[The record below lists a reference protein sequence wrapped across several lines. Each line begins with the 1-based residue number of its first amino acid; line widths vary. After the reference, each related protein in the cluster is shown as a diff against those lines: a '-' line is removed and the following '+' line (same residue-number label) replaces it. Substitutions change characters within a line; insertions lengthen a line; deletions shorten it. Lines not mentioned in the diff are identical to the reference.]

1 MKLKTS
7 KGVLSLVFLAF
18 GFATIAI
25 TARYLSYHFSLFQ
38 QLYLSLGVAFVLSLF
53 IFPRTL
59 TLKRI
64 KEIPNKDYLVMFFRV
79 IIGYFIGGSLYRDS
93 LTLTK
98 ISNVTFIQSIPFAGL
113 FGWILFKEKFTFK
126 KFAYLLIAYIGVI
139 IISVKDYSSVL
150 SVGQGE
156 LFSLI
161 ASALFALSYV
171 SRKWQTNFLSNKEIA
186 QILLFL
192 GTTIIFLVSVLT
204 GESLP
209 RINLDFILIVSLV
222 STGFFNAINIFL
234 INYGFKNVKAVLA
247 SSILTLE
254 AVFAVILAIIFYKE
268 FPSVKELFGGA
279 LIIGSVIQMNRLKD

>member
-1 MKLKTS
+1 M
-7 KGVLSLVFLAF
+7 
-18 GFATIAI
+18 
-25 TARYLSYHFSLFQ
+25 
-38 QLYLSLGVAFVLSLF
+38 
-53 IFPRTL
+53 
-59 TLKRI
+59 
-64 KEIPNKDYLVMFFRV
+64 
-79 IIGYFIGGSLYRDS
+79 
-93 LTLTK
+93 
-98 ISNVTFIQSIPFAGL
+98 
-113 FGWILFKEKFTFK
+113 
-126 KFAYLLIAYIGVI
+126 I

-186 QILLFL
+186 QILF
-192 GTTIIFLVSVLT
+192 ISRNNYYIFGFRFD

>member
-150 SVGQGE
+150 SVGQG
-156 LFSLI
+156 
-161 ASALFALSYV
+161 
-171 SRKWQTNFLSNKEIA
+171 
-186 QILLFL
+186 
-192 GTTIIFLVSVLT
+192 
-204 GESLP
+204 
-209 RINLDFILIVSLV
+209 
-222 STGFFNAINIFL
+222 
-234 INYGFKNVKAVLA
+234 
-247 SSILTLE
+247 
-254 AVFAVILAIIFYKE
+254 
-268 FPSVKELFGGA
+268 
-279 LIIGSVIQMNRLKD
+279 